1 MWVWPKLI
9 ISHSKTPLVQLKKVA
24 PRSALGSHRFKEIC
38 RALSLS
44 TLLSSRRSMVRCPWL
59 CARRWWLKLL
69 NFPDLPRIRPL
80 VSVAMVANLSARSF
94 PFTPVCLG
102 QCTHRSFRRW
112 VSTIA
117 TFQSE
122 LPILLFVTSSLN
134 LRGRLHV
141 WSAVTS
147 SGNPAEGTCV
157 CFHLHCQAGG

>member
-1 MWVWPKLI
+1 MCTYTEVHLYYAVWVWPKLI
-9 ISHSKTPLVQLKKVA
+9 SSHSKTPLVQLKKVA
-24 PRSALGSHRFKEIC
+24 ARSALGSHRFKEIC

-59 CARRWWLKLL
+59 SARKWWLKLL

-94 PFTPVCLG
+94 PFTPVCPG

-122 LPILLFVTSSLN
+122 LSILLFVASSLN
-134 LRGRLHV
+134 L
-141 WSAVTS
+141 
-147 SGNPAEGTCV
+147 
-157 CFHLHCQAGG
+157 